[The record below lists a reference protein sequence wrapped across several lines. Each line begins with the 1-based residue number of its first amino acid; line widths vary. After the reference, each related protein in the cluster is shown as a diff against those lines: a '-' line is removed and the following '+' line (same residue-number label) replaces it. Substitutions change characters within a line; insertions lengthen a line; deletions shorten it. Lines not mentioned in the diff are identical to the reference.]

1 MSDRHLTADL
11 NVRDDDG
18 FGWTTLNET
27 NGLGRVRT
35 EIMLLTGSSRTM
47 AVVRVTA
54 ADDDGWVHFSTSPG
68 QWRRTASCL
77 GASLRKPQPKAA
89 AVAKPR
95 TEPGKRLW
103 IGAAM
108 GDRRAPN
115 PKVAG
120 ELIGSVATR
129 MPERCVGIGPPTSTS
144 LEAYMG
150 KLIYAINTSL
160 DGFTEDTDGFFDWS
174 VFGED
179 VHEFYNDMMRG
190 IGTQLLGRRMYE
202 TMAVWETDPSF
213 VEESEVLA
221 DFAAAWQDSDKLV
234 YSTTLTD
241 PATLRTRVVSAF
253 EAEAVRDLKQASSTD
268 LLVGG
273 PGLAAHALHAG
284 LVDEIRLVLSPVA
297 LGAGKPALPTD
308 LRLDLELIDERRFGN
323 GAMHVAY
330 RVRI

>member
-1 MSDRHLTADL
+1 MSARGDRLATTFVRSGRPDPLGLRADAPTRIMKPGSTRQVPTMSDRHLTADL

-120 ELIGSVATR
+120 PNLA
-129 MPERCVGIGPPTSTS
+129 PPPT
-144 LEAYMG
+144 
-150 KLIYAINTSL
+150 
-160 DGFTEDTDGFFDWS
+160 
-174 VFGED
+174 
-179 VHEFYNDMMRG
+179 
-190 IGTQLLGRRMYE
+190 RR
-202 TMAVWETDPSF
+202 PG
-213 VEESEVLA
+213 
-221 DFAAAWQDSDKLV
+221 
-234 YSTTLTD
+234 
-241 PATLRTRVVSAF
+241 TLRDPRRSTFPA
-253 EAEAVRDLKQASSTD
+253 AE
-268 LLVGG
+268 G
-273 PGLAAHALHAG
+273 
-284 LVDEIRLVLSPVA
+284 
-297 LGAGKPALPTD
+297 
-308 LRLDLELIDERRFGN
+308 
-323 GAMHVAY
+323 AY
-330 RVRI
+330 RVVRSLGYGARVGRHQ